1 MISDYDYMDKISE
14 EDRKFINEVIFTEDD
29 IKNMDKVEN
38 TGIHLSAELEKKFA
52 EQRKAKSKN
61 NK

>member
-1 MISDYDYMDKISE
+1 MVSDYMDKISE

-29 IKNMDKVEN
+29 IKDFDKEDD

>member
-29 IKNMDKVEN
+29 IKDFDKEYD
-38 TGIHLSAELEKKFA
+38 TGIHLSAELERKFA

>member
-1 MISDYDYMDKISE
+1 MDKISE

-29 IKNMDKVEN
+29 IKDFDKEDD

-52 EQRKAKSKN
+52 EQRKAKTAPKSDS
-61 NK
+61 

>member
-1 MISDYDYMDKISE
+1 MISDYMNKISE

-38 TGIHLSAELEKKFA
+38 TGIHLSAELERKFA
-52 EQRKAKSKN
+52 EQRNSKSKTD
-61 NK
+61 K